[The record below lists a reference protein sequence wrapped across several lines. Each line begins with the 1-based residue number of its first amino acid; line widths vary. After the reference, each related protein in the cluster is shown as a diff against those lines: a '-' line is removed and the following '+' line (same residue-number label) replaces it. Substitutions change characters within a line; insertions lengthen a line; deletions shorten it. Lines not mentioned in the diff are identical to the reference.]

1 MMLFL
6 KRYIHSLLGFAA
18 ILMILSSCGPERVPA
33 VSLDPTPPLSG
44 GMGWGVVSV
53 AYARALA
60 EPLPEAEQAAFFR
73 RGEVLELTG
82 RTRRNQAPSRGV
94 WYRLRSEEGE
104 GWLHESFVR
113 VFDTKPRAEAYAKE
127 GL

>member
-1 MMLFL
+1 MLFL

-113 VFDTKPRAEAYAKE
+113 VFDTKPRAEAYARE

>member
-1 MMLFL
+1 MLFL

>member
-1 MMLFL
+1 MIFL

-18 ILMILSSCGPERVPA
+18 LLMVLFSCGPERVPA
-33 VSLDPTPPLSG
+33 VTLDPTPPLSG
-44 GMGWGVVSV
+44 GIGWGVVSV

-60 EPLPEAEQAAFFR
+60 EPRPDAEQGAFFR
-73 RGEVLELTG
+73 RGELLELTG

-113 VFDTKPRAEAYAKE
+113 VFDTRQRAEAYAKE

>member
-1 MMLFL
+1 MIFL
-6 KRYIHSLLGFAA
+6 RRTVFFITVICIVF
-18 ILMILSSCGPERVPA
+18 LSSCGPERVPA
-33 VSLDPTPPLSG
+33 VTLDPTPPLSG

-60 EPLPEAEQAAFFR
+60 EPRPDAEQGTFFR
-73 RGEVLELTG
+73 RGELLELTG

>member
-1 MMLFL
+1 MTLTRRSGAVGL
-6 KRYIHSLLGFAA
+6 GLTILLT
-18 ILMILSSCGPERVPA
+18 LLSSCAPDKLPA

-60 EPLPEAEQAAFFR
+60 EPRPDAEQGAFFR

-82 RTRRNQAPSRGV
+82 RTRRNQAPGSGV
-94 WYRLRSEEGE
+94 WFRLRSEEGE

-113 VFDTKPRAEAYAKE
+113 VFDARPRAEAYAKE